1 MQVAENLKTLA
12 MIPDNCDLIRNLRGT
27 AAAMWFRVGEK
38 VVVSMPGVPHEMKDF
53 MSRSVIPRLQK
64 EFQTP
69 TIIHEILMCCGI
81 SENVVSQRIEHIE
94 DNLPSYI
101 KIAYLPNMGILR
113 IRISATGNNRETLAA
128 EVATVKQQIKTVVGI
143 KYIFGTKNDTIE
155 QVIGD
160 SLIAQNAKMA
170 IAESCTGGRIAHQLT
185 LKAGCSQYFKG
196 GLVAYANEI
205 KQNFLNAKKHHL

>member
-1 MQVAENLKTLA
+1 MATICNL
-12 MIPDNCDLIRNLRGT
+12 
-27 AAAMWFRVGEK
+27 V
-38 VVVSMPGVPHEMKDF
+38 
-53 MSRSVIPRLQK
+53 
-64 EFQTP
+64 
-69 TIIHEILMCCGI
+69 
-81 SENVVSQRIEHIE
+81 
-94 DNLPSYI
+94 I

-205 KQNFLNAKKHHL
+205 KQNFLGVKAVTLEKYGAVSEQTVAEMALGIIQKFDVDYSLAISGIAGPGGGTTEKPVGTIWIAVANRSKVYTRMFTFARTRDVNILLTSK